1 MILHE
6 RGLARLHFTYD
17 VCCQYSLNMQ
27 RAILSRTLRRALP
40 VEMFLPSQ
48 NGELGGRDWLLEWLH
63 VDRENVVM
71 ED

>member
-1 MILHE
+1 MILHNH
-6 RGLARLHFTYD
+6 GIARLHFTYD

-27 RAILSRTLRRALP
+27 RAVLNRTRRRAFP

-48 NGELGGRDWLLEWLH
+48 QGELGGRDWLLEWLS
-63 VDRENVVM
+63 VDREDVAM